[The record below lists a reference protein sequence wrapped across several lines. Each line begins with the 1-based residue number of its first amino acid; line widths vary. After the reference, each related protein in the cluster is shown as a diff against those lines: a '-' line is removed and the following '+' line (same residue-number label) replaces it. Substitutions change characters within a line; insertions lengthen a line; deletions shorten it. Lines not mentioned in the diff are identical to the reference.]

1 MCWMRE
7 ARSRRGGRSTTRNGR
22 TAVWDTGRRKNL
34 RAKWAGKRAVEK
46 TLRGKV
52 KATFP
57 LRLEIPQKAQDSH
70 FPTAP
75 AATMS
80 APPDKLTVHMSDYEV
95 CGVRGGFLNTRFCG
109 KNFER
114 E

>member
-46 TLRGKV
+46 ALRGKV

-57 LRLEIPQKAQDSH
+57 LRLEIPQKARDSH

-75 AATMS
+75 AATGSSPTSKLLTRMS
-80 APPDKLTVHMSDYEV
+80 YYEV
-95 CGVRGGFLNTRFCG
+95 CGVGGISVQLRSNSRL
-109 KNFER
+109 R
-114 E
+114 